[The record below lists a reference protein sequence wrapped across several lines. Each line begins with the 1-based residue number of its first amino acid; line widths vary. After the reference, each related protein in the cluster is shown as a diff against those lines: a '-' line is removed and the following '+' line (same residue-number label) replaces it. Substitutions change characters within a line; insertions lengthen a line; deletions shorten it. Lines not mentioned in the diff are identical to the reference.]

1 MLTSSQTSKMSPTLK
16 NICKAN
22 REQEGYTSFVDWF
35 TNDKNIYIGRNAAKY
50 TQKNV
55 TESKWANPFVLCD
68 GVGADKEWMMR
79 ETLNSYEKYVRNN
92 PFLMFSL
99 SELKDKNL
107 GCWCAPSP
115 CHGDVLIKL
124 YKEKC
129 DENSVTETQ
138 VVENPVTD
146 KTAAEKPATEKKR
159 KLN

>member
-1 MLTSSQTSKMSPTLK
+1 
-16 NICKAN
+16 
-22 REQEGYTSFVDWF
+22 
-35 TNDKNIYIGRNAAKY
+35 
-50 TQKNV
+50 
-55 TESKWANPFVLCD
+55 
-68 GVGADKEWMMR
+68 MMK